1 MKFAQTSGNTE
12 DAGIF
17 GSSIFRRRPVSCSLK
32 KPGGLHPTRRPALA
46 SLDTNIS
53 ATYARALTKNRCSA
67 LVLRWPQW
75 RTLESLCRE
84 RRDRISAMRV
94 RVLFFGQLKE
104 IVGLAAEDAG
114 LSEGARVEDLF
125 ERYARRFP
133 KLAEFRGSVA
143 PSVNQEYAEWRA
155 PLAAGDEVAF
165 LPPVSG
171 GQGTTIQEDVFQ
183 LVRQPIQP
191 SKLLEN
197 MKASEDGA
205 LVVFDG
211 FVRNNFKGNR
221 TLYLEYEA
229 YETMAL
235 GKMREIG
242 AQIRDKF
249 PIHRVAIIHRL
260 GRLEIGETSVW
271 IAVSSAHRSAAFDAC
286 RYAIDTLKRAV
297 PIWKKEF
304 FAGGAIWADGET
316 PSQEAISPPD
326 ESKSATNK

>member
-1 MKFAQTSGNTE
+1 
-12 DAGIF
+12 
-17 GSSIFRRRPVSCSLK
+17 
-32 KPGGLHPTRRPALA
+32 
-46 SLDTNIS
+46 
-53 ATYARALTKNRCSA
+53 
-67 LVLRWPQW
+67 
-75 RTLESLCRE
+75 
-84 RRDRISAMRV
+84 MRV

-133 KLAEFRGSVA
+133 KLAEFRGSIA

-155 PLAAGDEVAF
+155 PVVDGDEVAF

-171 GQGTTIQEDVFQ
+171 GQGTTIQDDVFQ
-183 LVRQPIQP
+183 LVRQPIRP
-191 SKLLEN
+191 SGLLEN
-197 MKASEDGA
+197 LKAPEDGA

-211 FVRNNFKGNR
+211 FVRNNFKGNH

-304 FAGGAIWADGET
+304 FAGGAIWAEGET
-316 PSQEAISPPD
+316 PSQEAISPPN
-326 ESKSATNK
+326 ESKPATNK